1 MKPLF
6 VLFCSL
12 FSLVSCEIFKPQTIL
27 VSNLTSRGY
36 ITEVTCNGYS
46 MFLFKGTGEFDAY
59 SDEFEMTFQPEQK
72 REFIVPESIQPG
84 DWLEWHIVFY
94 HNKIDEGGVFAYP
107 ERVEVSINSG
117 TYFGNGDWLDL
128 TDDTEVRSK
137 NTVATEYLSDLLG
150 GKEITIEITNN
161 TEFYLSDFYVGE
173 ENHSLP
179 LPIPGSESVSDSLPP
194 GAEGHWENAYNSKNR
209 RVRYLIFS
217 AKKGT
222 DGSDVKKVRLY
233 QPQWFGESL
242 RLYLR
247 PTTTVQIIGD
257 SEFSEPLLIENL
269 FSGI

>member
-46 MFLFKGTGEFDAY
+46 MFLFKGTGDFDAY
-59 SDEFEMTFQPEQK
+59 SDEFEMTFQPEQR

-84 DWLEWHIVFY
+84 DRLEWHIVFY
-94 HNKIDEGGVFAYP
+94 HNKIDEGGFFAYP
-107 ERVEVSINSG
+107 ERVEVSIDSG

-150 GKEITIEITNN
+150 GKEITIEIYNQT
-161 TEFYLSDFYVGE
+161 DFQMDDFLIDTKF
-173 ENHSLP
+173 SLP
-179 LPIPGSESVSDSLPP
+179 ISEL
-194 GAEGHWENAYNSKNR
+194 EGLTPFSTYRWENGYNSKNG
-209 RVRYLIFS
+209 RVKYLSFTV
-217 AKKGT
+217 KKGAV
-222 DGSDVKKVRLY
+222 SQKVRLY

>member
-6 VLFCSL
+6 ILLFSF
-12 FSLVSCEIFKPQTIL
+12 FSLVSCDIFKPQTIL

-59 SDEFEMTFQPEQK
+59 SDEFEMTFRPEQR

-84 DWLEWHIVFY
+84 DRLEWHIVFY

-107 ERVEVSINSG
+107 ERVEVFIESG

-137 NTVATEYLSDLLG
+137 NTATTEYLSDLLG
-150 GKEITIEITNN
+150 GKEITIEMTNN

-173 ENHSLP
+173 EKYSLP
-179 LPIPGSESVSDSLPP
+179 LSESDSLAP
-194 GAEGHWENAYNSKNR
+194 GAKERWENGYNSQNG
-209 RVRYLIFS
+209 RVRYLNFS
-217 AKKGT
+217 VRKGT
-222 DGSDVKKVRLY
+222 DIKKVRLY

-247 PTTTVQIIGD
+247 PATAVQELTTDG
-257 SEFSEPLLIENL
+257 FSDPILLGNL
-269 FSGI
+269 FP

>member
-6 VLFCSL
+6 VLLFSF
-12 FSLVSCEIFKPQTIL
+12 FSLVSCDIIKPQTIL

-46 MFLFKGTGEFDAY
+46 MFLFKGTGKFDGY
-59 SDEFEMTFQPEQK
+59 SDSFEMTFRPEQR

-84 DWLEWHIVFY
+84 DLLEWHIVFY

-173 ENHSLP
+173 EKYSLP
-179 LPIPGSESVSDSLPP
+179 LSEPKGLAPDAK
-194 GAEGHWENAYNSKNR
+194 GRWENGYNSKNG
-209 RVRYLIFS
+209 RVKYLSFTV
-217 AKKGT
+217 KKGAV
-222 DGSDVKKVRLY
+222 SQKVRLY

-242 RLYLR
+242 RLFLR
-247 PTTTVQIIGD
+247 PTTAVQPFTTGG
-257 SEFSEPLLIENL
+257 FSDPILLGNL
-269 FSGI
+269 FP

>member
-1 MKPLF
+1 MMKPLF
-6 VLFCSL
+6 ILLFSF
-12 FSLVSCEIFKPQTIL
+12 FSLVSCDIFKPQTIL

-46 MFLFKGTGEFDAY
+46 MFLFKGTGKFDAY
-59 SDEFEMTFQPEQK
+59 SDEFEMTFRPEQR

-84 DWLEWHIVFY
+84 DRLEWYIVFY

-107 ERVEVSINSG
+107 ERVEVSIDSG

-150 GKEITIEITNN
+150 GKEITVEIYNDT
-161 TEFYLSDFYVGE
+161 DFQANDFVIGAKY
-173 ENHSLP
+173 SLP
-179 LPIPGSESVSDSLPP
+179 ISESGGLLP
-194 GAEGHWENAYNSKNR
+194 GEKERWENGYNSKNG
-209 RVRYLIFS
+209 RVQYLSFTVR
-217 AKKGT
+217 KGAE
-222 DGSDVKKVRLY
+222 SQKVRLY

-247 PTTTVQIIGD
+247 PATAVQEID
-257 SEFSEPLLIENL
+257 DHFTPVSPDPVLLENL
-269 FSGI
+269 F

>member
-1 MKPLF
+1 MKSFFIFL
-6 VLFCSL
+6 LSL
-12 FSLVSCEIFKPQTIL
+12 FSLVSCDIIKPQTIL

-46 MFLFKGTGEFDAY
+46 MFLFKGTGEFDGY
-59 SDEFEMTFQPEQK
+59 SDSFEMTFRPEQR

-84 DWLEWHIVFY
+84 DLLEWHIVFY

-107 ERVEVSINSG
+107 ERVEVSIDSG

-150 GKEITIEITNN
+150 GKEITIEIYNQT
-161 TEFYLSDFYVGE
+161 DFQTDGFVIGGKY
-173 ENHSLP
+173 SLP
-179 LPIPGSESVSDSLPP
+179 ISEPGALLPGSEDR
-194 GAEGHWENAYNSKNR
+194 WENAYNSKNG
-209 RVRYLIFS
+209 RVQYLSFTVG
-217 AKKGT
+217 KGT
-222 DGSDVKKVRLY
+222 ESKKVRLY

-247 PTTTVQIIGD
+247 PTTVVQEID
-257 SEFSEPLLIENL
+257 DYFTPVSSDPVLMENL
-269 FSGI
+269 F